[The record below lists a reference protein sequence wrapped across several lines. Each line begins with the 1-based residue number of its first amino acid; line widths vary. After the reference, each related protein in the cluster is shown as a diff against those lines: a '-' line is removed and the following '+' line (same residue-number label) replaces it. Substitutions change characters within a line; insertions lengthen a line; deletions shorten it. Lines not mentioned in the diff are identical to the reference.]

1 MAQVDRGL
9 DAPIPHSS
17 HTPSPTPPASGSF
30 VPMLEVAVLA
40 PSPSLLAESV
50 QMPVP
55 CGHVSEVTTGQVQA
69 HEGMRMG
76 GGFLL
81 MNHRTRNE
89 K

>member
-1 MAQVDRGL
+1 MDRGL
-9 DAPIPHSS
+9 DAPIPHSC
-17 HTPSPTPPASGSF
+17 HIPSPTPPASGSF
-30 VPMLEVAVLA
+30 ISMLEVAVLTPP

-50 QMPVP
+50 QLPVP